1 MLMKTLFTTAL
12 AVILT
17 ACSSDDGDGDATLE
31 APMLM
36 EVVPMEGAL
45 HLTWMN
51 MAQDADSVEGE
62 RKMDTGAFEPAF
74 SVPGSVD
81 NRMDAQATDDM
92 PYTYRLRAKKGS
104 AYSAYSNEMTAN
116 PRAEP

>member
-1 MLMKTLFTTAL
+1 MKTAL
-12 AVILT
+12 VAFALLLA
-17 ACSSDDGDGDATLE
+17 ACSSDSDDANDAVE

-45 HLTWMN
+45 HVTWMN
-51 MAQDADSVEGE
+51 MDAAADTVEAE
-62 RKMDTGAFEPAF
+62 RRMDTGEFEAAF

-81 NRMDAQATDDM
+81 NKMDPEATDDM

-104 AYSAYSNEMTAN
+104 VYSSYSNELTAN
-116 PRAEP
+116 PQDSTP